1 MIFIRIGQFFRP
13 GPDRLREN
21 RSTSSDA
28 LAGASFP
35 PVSAPAVPVPEV
47 RFPCHPPLPRQ
58 PTECRTS
65 ARRIF
70 LSAGFCTSPLSM
82 RRLLHAVCT
91 RLYLR
96 TDTRASRLIFPV
108 PPVFAIE
115 HNRGP
120 PWRKFPLTQTRHT
133 RLRPYFDK
141 PDENGPPGRGSFPSP
156 PGRYP
161 PTAKTSLP
169 FILPKRSANRHVFSP
184 TVTGTQGGREPQ
196 PSVIVNF
203 PAPSVPDTAPAHRG
217 NVPAA
222 LGVRLCCIHRTAK
235 RERFAPPSSSRPV
248 FGYRAKKSNPRSTK
262 NLFDR
267 KSSRP
272 GIPTLFRHRSNP
284 RPDLPTVRMWNEDRD
299 GQNGPLPASSS
310 HDGRTKPGD
319 RRRHE
324 LFVRPLKQTVT
335 RRYTKFSTLRPL
347 PATEVCRAHFP
358 CRPPSGRQGAS
369 PILRKTQNSSFRLK
383 HFSAGKKTIRQK
395 QKTGHTKSRQR
406 KTENGTAL
414 ETSAAKPPPLRTLNP
429 LLRPLPRSGNATP
442 SERCLFMRYNRC
454 PTSEAIRIKRYPVRF
469 HTLLHHSVLLKALRK
484 RKEGVL
490 PDTLPC
496 ILSSL
501 ILRAR
506 GIPAIRRV
514 WQIRHP

>member
-1 MIFIRIGQFFRP
+1 MYDFYSDRTIFSSRSRP
-13 GPDRLREN
+13 SPRNSLRVVRRFG
-21 RSTSSDA
+21 RSFLPGRFCTGRTGSGS
-28 LAGASFP
+28 SFP
-35 PVSAPAVPVPEV
+35 VPPAS
-47 RFPCHPPLPRQ
+47 PRQ

-70 LSAGFCTSPLSM
+70 LSAGFRTSPLSM

-96 TDTRASRLIFPV
+96 TDTGASRLIFPV

-156 PGRYP
+156 TGRYP

-169 FILPKRSANRHVFSP
+169 FILPKRSANRHIFSP

-248 FGYRAKKSNPRSTK
+248 FGYRAKKSNPRGTK

-267 KSSRP
+267 KSSSP
-272 GIPTLFRHRSNP
+272 AFPYSSGIRSNP
-284 RPDLPTVRMWNEDRD
+284 RPARPTVRMSNEDRD

-310 HDGRTKPGD
+310 HDGRTKPGRQTKARTFRPSVKTD
-319 RRRHE
+319 RHA
-324 LFVRPLKQTVT
+324 
-335 RRYTKFSTLRPL
+335 STHKIFYLAPPACHGSL
-347 PATEVCRAHFP
+347 PCTLP

-369 PILRKTQNSSFRLK
+369 PILRKTQNSSFRPK
-383 HFSAGKKTIRQK
+383 HFPAGKKTIRQK

-406 KTENGTAL
+406 KIENGTAL
-414 ETSAAKPPPLRTLNP
+414 ETSAAKPPPLRAQNP
-429 LLRPLPRSGNATP
+429 LFREKAPFPAPVTQLLPNDAFS
-442 SERCLFMRYNRC
+442 C
-454 PTSEAIRIKRYPVRF
+454 
-469 HTLLHHSVLLKALRK
+469 
-484 RKEGVL
+484 
-490 PDTLPC
+490 
-496 ILSSL
+496 
-501 ILRAR
+501 
-506 GIPAIRRV
+506 GITAVPPPK
-514 WQIRHP
+514 QYG